1 MLLHSCPDTVHRFP
15 LRETRTSTPLASGC
29 SPSARPRH
37 VITPAIADCRFRAPL
52 SPRLHGVHS
61 IPFFTENVNEN
72 LTNTTLSALSHKK
85 RIPVNP
91 RFFIEARTGFEP
103 VVEVLQTCALPLGY
117 RAILKEHSRIRNRL
131 RRCAARRSMI
141 YCVNTLTFTPPVGL
155 EPTTLRLTA
164 ACSTD

>member
-117 RAILKEHSRIRNRL
+117 RAAFCTFAKQICILRVAHRIRIRL
-131 RRCAARRSMI
+131 RRSGARRSMI
-141 YCVNTLTFTPPVGL
+141 SCVNQ
-155 EPTTLRLTA
+155 
-164 ACSTD
+164 